1 MVRGRASII
10 PAEEVAFNRLV
21 VVTNREPF
29 QIVRRGEA
37 LKVERSTGGLIAA
50 LEPAMKEHP
59 GIWISG
65 VPHNVTGEDLA
76 SAHKQLV
83 GKTAFEWCEAKYPS
97 KLHHGF
103 YAGFSNRVLW
113 PLFHSMLSDTMHYHR
128 SEWADYKAVN
138 EAFAKEILR
147 HLKPKDLIWIHD
159 YQLCLTPQF
168 VRASGLPKQARI
180 GYFLHI
186 PFPTYDLFR
195 TLPWRKEILKGILG
209 ASLIGFHVDEYCQH
223 FFTCVE
229 EILNIRCDR
238 QLGKIEFEGRT
249 IHVRAMPIG
258 IDTEE
263 IYKTVSKKSLQDE
276 SAKLRKEMHVDN
288 LILGVDRLDYTK
300 GIFKRLRAFEVF
312 LQENP
317 KWRGKVSMIQIAV
330 PSRTEIASYQ
340 KLREDIE
347 RLVGHINGLYAQPHW
362 TPVTYMCRSMPF
374 EELVSLYHA
383 ADIGLITPLRDG
395 MNLVAKEYVAAH
407 LDKPGVLILSD
418 LAGAA
423 RQLTEAILVNPY
435 DVAGMSDA
443 IGQALQ
449 MKKLEKESRMQTL
462 NTKIAHYDVYQWVD
476 AFLSECLYVG

>member
-10 PAEEVAFNRLV
+10 PAEEVAFDRLV

-29 QIVRRGEA
+29 QIVRRGVTIS
-37 LKVERSTGGLIAA
+37 VERSAGGLIAA

-65 VPHNVTGEDLA
+65 APHNLAGSDLE
-76 SAHKQLV
+76 SAHKELA
-83 GKTAFEWCEAKYPS
+83 GKTPFAWQEVQYPA
-97 KLHHGF
+97 KLHHGY

-113 PLFHSMLSDTMHYHR
+113 PLFHSMLNDTMHYHR
-128 SEWADYKAVN
+128 SEWSDYQAVN
-138 EAFAKEILR
+138 AAFAKEVHR
-147 HLKPKDLIWIHD
+147 NLKPKDLVWVHD
-159 YQLCLTPQF
+159 YQLCLVPKLI
-168 VRASGLPKQARI
+168 REHKMPKQARI

-195 TLPWRKEILKGILG
+195 TLPWGKEILKGILG

-238 QLGKIEFEGRT
+238 QLGRIEYEGRI
-249 IHVRAMPIG
+249 IHVRPIPIG
-258 IDTEE
+258 INTDE
-263 IYKTVSKKSLQDE
+263 IYKTVSKKAIQDE
-276 SAKLRKEMHVDN
+276 AAKLRKEMHVDN
-288 LILGVDRLDYTK
+288 VILGVDRLDYTK

-317 KWRGKVSMIQIAV
+317 KWRTKISMIQIAV

-347 RLVGHINGLYAQPHW
+347 RLVGHINGLYARPHW

-374 EELVSLYHA
+374 DELISLYLA

-395 MNLVAKEYVAAH
+395 MNLVAKEFVAAH
-407 LDKPGVLILSD
+407 LHRPGVLILSD

-423 RQLTEAILVNPY
+423 RQLTEALLVNPY

-443 IGQALQ
+443 IGRALK
-449 MKKLEKESRMQTL
+449 MKKSERESRMHTL
-462 NTKIAHYDVYQWVD
+462 NTKIAHFDVYQWVD